1 MGQNGTMSMSGF
13 SVRTINRQT
22 GASEWV
28 RVRAASF
35 DDARETVERMGL
47 VPHEVRIDEPGAA
60 GENAADAVDDGG
72 AVGERGGGVDRG
84 GVSGAGGGVGF
95 GGGGGGGVGGVPP
108 MARGTVGEGG
118 AGDGR
123 RAPTARRTLLISA
136 IFNLVFA
143 AMFLVAALFTCF
155 TFVFAVPLIVLAVYE
170 LRYRNMLDEPW
181 PPGGH
186 AGALRTIAVLEIV
199 TIVVSNVPSMVCG
212 VIMLVNQRELEGD
225 GVSGGR

>member
-35 DDARETVERMGL
+35 DDAREAVERMGL
-47 VPHEVRIDEPGAA
+47 VPHEVRIDEPGEA
-60 GENAADAVDDGG
+60 GENAGGAVDDGQAAG
-72 AVGERGGGVDRG
+72 ARGGGVERFGVRGAAG
-84 GVSGAGGGVGF
+84 GVS
-95 GGGGGGGVGGVPP
+95 GGGGGGAAPP
-108 MARGTVGEGG
+108 MARGTMGEGG
-118 AGDGR
+118 AADRR
-123 RAPTARRTLLISA
+123 RAPTARTALLVSA
-136 IFNLVFA
+136 IFNLLFA
-143 AMFLVAALFTCF
+143 ALFLIAALFTCF

-212 VIMLVNQRELEGD
+212 VMILVNQRELEGD